1 MSSSARPRP
10 IRGEVPLPEGRPYN
24 LGSTQPEQAA
34 MAAPLERTA
43 LVRPRGSGQYQDEP
57 RAAFY
62 EPEYRYTG
70 PVSAYAPIDPQGP
83 GEFLAGR
90 GLY

>member
-1 MSSSARPRP
+1 
-10 IRGEVPLPEGRPYN
+10 
-24 LGSTQPEQAA
+24 
-34 MAAPLERTA
+34 MAAPAERTVVA
-43 LVRPRGSGQYQDEP
+43 RSRGSGQYQDEP

-83 GEFLAGR
+83 SEILGGR